1 MTRKKPPKPTGPLSS
16 DELALWFELESLAG
30 AESILDWVPLM
41 SPTFQRPE
49 HLTQLAE
56 VLVRSQFEP
65 IYATIAVPPRH
76 SKTETIV
83 HSIPWRLLRDPTCE
97 IAYCTYEANLAY
109 SKSRRMREIAEQVG
123 VKLKHG
129 SKGVQEWQTSEGG
142 KVIAT
147 GVGGPI
153 TGKGAKLLIID
164 DPLKNREEAESTV
177 IRQKIW
183 DWFTSTALTRVEP
196 GGSVI
201 VCHCIAQD
209 QPILMADGS
218 WKKIQDI
225 KPGEF
230 VGAYEENKFVK
241 RKVLASKL
249 SGVDPVFEIKTR
261 TKSTIANDRHPFL
274 LANGSWQKVKDLKVN
289 DELTVL
295 NQGYGDQNI
304 DPEFAWFFGFLMG
317 DGWITSWKR
326 KNYDRKRDK
335 HYESNSWCVCFA
347 AGVDEELN
355 QRAIEACTKFY
366 GKPKLT
372 KFGYYRLD
380 SNESGR
386 ALQALGLTG
395 GAHGKRIPEWVYR
408 LKPEYKIAYL
418 RGYADADG
426 TELPR
431 SKDSWRVSSVSSD
444 LINDTRLLC
453 ISAGVQHGKLSSFK
467 LRVKAPHSHEA
478 KDYECFT
485 LSYNFDKKPERYEKI
500 TEINSLPETPVYD
513 LTIAGAENF
522 ISAGFIVHNTRWHD
536 DDLIGRIKRE
546 FAGNESVNWIHLSMP
561 AVTETLERITV
572 NGEEIEK
579 THRRA
584 LWPSRWNLN
593 ELDKKRQLVG
603 EYDWSALYQC
613 EPRPKG
619 GRLFQAATRYQHAN
633 IAEGK
638 EPCKI
643 IIGADPA
650 ATERTNADYSAIVVA
665 SFTGSWDKEDPSN
678 TENLGFRGDILEV
691 WRGQVTV
698 PEFVK
703 RLRDIAVKW
712 GAPIAVEAV
721 AGFKAVPQMLRQLD
735 RSLKI
740 IEAPVVGDKFTRSLP
755 VSAAWNYG
763 RIRIPDDVGN
773 NTWIHD
779 FLAEIEKFTGVKDKH
794 DDQVDALAHAYNA
807 AQTLMPT
814 LVKRPQIPRISG
826 LPFG

>member
-201 VCHCIAQD
+201 VCH
-209 QPILMADGS
+209 
-218 WKKIQDI
+218 
-225 KPGEF
+225 
-230 VGAYEENKFVK
+230 
-241 RKVLASKL
+241 
-249 SGVDPVFEIKTR
+249 
-261 TKSTIANDRHPFL
+261 
-274 LANGSWQKVKDLKVN
+274 
-289 DELTVL
+289 
-295 NQGYGDQNI
+295 
-304 DPEFAWFFGFLMG
+304 
-317 DGWITSWKR
+317 
-326 KNYDRKRDK
+326 
-335 HYESNSWCVCFA
+335 
-347 AGVDEELN
+347 
-355 QRAIEACTKFY
+355 
-366 GKPKLT
+366 
-372 KFGYYRLD
+372 
-380 SNESGR
+380 
-386 ALQALGLTG
+386 
-395 GAHGKRIPEWVYR
+395 
-408 LKPEYKIAYL
+408 
-418 RGYADADG
+418 
-426 TELPR
+426 
-431 SKDSWRVSSVSSD
+431 
-444 LINDTRLLC
+444 
-453 ISAGVQHGKLSSFK
+453 
-467 LRVKAPHSHEA
+467 
-478 KDYECFT
+478 
-485 LSYNFDKKPERYEKI
+485 
-500 TEINSLPETPVYD
+500 
-513 LTIAGAENF
+513 
-522 ISAGFIVHNTRWHD
+522 TRWHD

-546 FAGNESVNWIHLSMP
+546 FAGNESVNWVHLNMP
-561 AVTETLERITV
+561 AVTETLERVTV

-584 LWPSRWNLN
+584 LWPSRWNLG

-712 GAPIAVEAV
+712 GAPVAVEAV
-721 AGFKAVPQMLRQLD
+721 AGFKAVPQMLRQMD

-773 NTWIHD
+773 NTWVHD
-779 FLAEIEKFTGVKDKH
+779 FLAEVEKFTGVKDKH

-814 LVKRPQIPRISG
+814 LVKRPQVPRLSG